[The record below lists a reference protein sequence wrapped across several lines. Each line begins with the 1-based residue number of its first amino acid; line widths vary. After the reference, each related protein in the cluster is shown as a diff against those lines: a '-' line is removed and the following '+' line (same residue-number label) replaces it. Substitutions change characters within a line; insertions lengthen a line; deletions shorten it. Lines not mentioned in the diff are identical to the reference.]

1 MLQKVWKTY
10 EYLHQITWKYYTVTG
25 KANTVYGSTNNIE
38 FAFRSGAKIITMLR
52 LSIITK
58 EGVGMAER
66 IMTPKIS
73 EILWEEFMEPMGI
86 SAYKLA
92 KETHV
97 PVSRVQDIL
106 HDRRGVT
113 ADTSLRLGK
122 YFGVSET
129 YFLNL
134 QNDIDIRNAKMQIGS
149 ELESIVPLQSA

>member
-10 EYLHQITWKYYTVTG
+10 EYLHQI
-25 KANTVYGSTNNIE
+25 
-38 FAFRSGAKIITMLR
+38 RAKIITMLR

-149 ELESIVPLQSA
+149 KSVPSWNRLSHSSPHNMS